1 LSIPELSEPRETHAR
16 QPQRSLPEPPRD
28 RLVPRR
34 LRNRHKDWISLQSKH
49 PIRRTIA
56 SLSGIHRRCT
66 QRRQR
71 SMSCI
76 LRHQGS
82 HNLLD
87 GSKPLR
93 LGTWPAFLE
102 IRERVPW
109 MSRVTYSPDSR
120 RFGHSGIHSLT
131 TAVKPLKPPFVT
143 NTLTTASPC
152 VGRPLTVTAPMP
164 GEPPVTSAT
173 VRTNFSVMFILIYL
187 HNHLLLPGGFAPFC
201 VPCVAML
208 RLVSGVKN

>member
-1 LSIPELSEPRETHAR
+1 
-16 QPQRSLPEPPRD
+16 
-28 RLVPRR
+28 
-34 LRNRHKDWISLQSKH
+34 
-49 PIRRTIA
+49 
-56 SLSGIHRRCT
+56 
-66 QRRQR
+66 
-71 SMSCI
+71 MSCI

-131 TAVKPLKPPFVT
+131 TAVKPLKPPFVI

-208 RLVSGVKN
+208 RRLRRCTRSFALRHQAPHRVNFLRERGRVGNFFLEGPATSAADQRHSLSRSALEVVIEARVDGDAANRLLPRYR